1 MSLVSKKKQLGFLT
15 RLLDD
20 TSAQQR
26 YQIALDQII
35 LAEKLGYDNAWIAQH
50 HFDREEGGLPSPFVL
65 LSAAGQVTNNI
76 TLGTAVIT
84 LSFENPLRV
93 IEDATV
99 LNLLHNQRLEL
110 GLGSG
115 ATDATFKGFGLQAAN
130 RRKIFGDNFTRFQE
144 ILRNKQQLYP
154 APDNLQPKTWLATFS
169 EQGAAQAGAA
179 GFGLML
185 SRTQPRAVGGE
196 TSLLAIQHRII
207 DSYLAALPA
216 GTEPRIMVSR
226 TVLVVD
232 EHSEGQQ
239 WLDGFIKRFDEKY
252 ADPASQDYC
261 ALNEFATIKDA
272 YYGTPQQVGRLLA
285 EDSVLERATHIAF
298 QSHTIEPD
306 YRLSNRSLEL
316 LIDVVAK
323 DLGWRDE

>member
-1 MSLVSKKKQLGFLT
+1 MSLNSKNKQLGFLT
-15 RLLDD
+15 RLLD
-20 TSAQQR
+20 SAPAVER

-35 LAEKLGYDNAWIAQH
+35 HAEKLGYDNAWIAQH
-50 HFDREEGGLPSPFVL
+50 HFDPHEGGLPSPFVL
-65 LSAAGQVTNNI
+65 LSAAGQVTRKI

-99 LNLLHNQRLEL
+99 LNLLHQQRLEL

-115 ATDATFKGFGLQAAN
+115 ATDATFTGFGLKAEN
-130 RRKIFGDNFTRFQE
+130 RRQIFSHNFERFRE
-144 ILRNKQQLYP
+144 ILQQKQTLYP
-154 APDNLQPKTWLATFS
+154 APEALSGKTWLATFS
-169 EQGAAQAGAA
+169 EQGAAIAGAS

-185 SRTQPRAVGGE
+185 SRTQPRIAGGE
-196 TSLLAIQHRII
+196 QSLLAIQHRII

-216 GTEPRIMVSR
+216 GITPRIMVSR

-232 EHSEGQQ
+232 ENSEGQQ
-239 WLDGFIKRFDEKY
+239 WLDHFIREFERKY

-261 ALNEFATIKDA
+261 ALNEFTTIKDA
-272 YYGTPQQVGRLLA
+272 IYGTPAQVRALLA

-298 QSHTIEPD
+298 QSHTLEPHHT
-306 YRLSNRSLEL
+306 LSNRSLEL
-316 LIDVVAK
+316 LMNNVVNE
-323 DLGWRDE
+323 LGWKD

>member
-1 MSLVSKKKQLGFLT
+1 MASISNKKQLGFLT

-20 TSAQQR
+20 TTAEER
-26 YQIALDQII
+26 YRIALEQII

-50 HFDREEGGLPSPFVL
+50 HFDRDEGGLPSPFVFL
-65 LSAAGQVTNNI
+65 AAAGQATRNI

-84 LSFENPLRV
+84 LSFEDPLRV

-115 ATDATFKGFGLQAAN
+115 ATDSTFAGFGLRAEN
-130 RRKIFGDNFTRFQE
+130 RREIFSDNFTRFRD

-154 APDNLQPKTWLATFS
+154 APDNLSQKTWLATFS
-169 EQGAAQAGAA
+169 AQGAALAGAA
-179 GFGLML
+179 GYGLML
-185 SRTQPRAVGGE
+185 SRTQPRTEGSE
-196 TSLLAIQHRII
+196 QSLTEMQHRII

-232 EHSEGQQ
+232 ENSEGQQ
-239 WLDGFIKRFDEKY
+239 WLNRFILQFEQKY
-252 ADPASQDYC
+252 ADPASQNYC
-261 ALNEFATIKDA
+261 ALNEFTTIKDA
-272 YYGTPQQVGRLLA
+272 YYGTPAQVKALLA
-285 EDSVLERATHIAF
+285 EDRVLQRATHIAF

-306 YRLSNRSLEL
+306 YEVSNRSLEL
-316 LIDVVAK
+316 LMHSIVK
-323 DLGWRDE
+323 DLGWKE